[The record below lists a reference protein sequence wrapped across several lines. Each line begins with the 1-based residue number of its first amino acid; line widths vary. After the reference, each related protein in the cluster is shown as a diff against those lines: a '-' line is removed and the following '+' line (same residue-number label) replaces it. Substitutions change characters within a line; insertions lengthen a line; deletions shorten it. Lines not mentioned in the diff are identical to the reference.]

1 VLNSRSGDLREV
13 GKRQYN
19 PHVLPFH
26 HFSYEHFDGYRGNCS
41 IYGFFNPAKRALAV
55 FRTIIVKMFH
65 KALDC
70 DVRSSVTE
78 SDVKFLSPV
87 ARRVVTKF
95 ALHG

>member
-1 VLNSRSGDLREV
+1 M
-13 GKRQYN
+13 
-19 PHVLPFH
+19 
-26 HFSYEHFDGYRGNCS
+26 
-41 IYGFFNPAKRALAV
+41 

-95 ALHG
+95 ALHGWQHIFIDVPSAGEKRGYVGSEKWIVSELSVNRK